1 MDEETN
7 AKIRELRH
15 KLINSMTVILGH
27 TQILLDGLAGELN
40 DEQKNRVLKVKET
53 SEKLTAF
60 IRDCLADNP

>member
-7 AKIRELRH
+7 ARIKELRH

-27 TQILLDGLAGELN
+27 TQILLDGLVGELN
-40 DEQKNRVLKVKET
+40 KEQKDRVLKVKET

-60 IRDCLADNP
+60 IKDFTA